1 MPAVNV
7 FQKLD
12 IAPAYRQVAD
22 SVEAMITS
30 GRLSPGDWLRGPLL
44 VVEDQTTTVAPPAFD
59 VSVDAYGYLVL
70 DRRPAEGA
78 RS

>member
-1 MPAVNV
+1 MKSTQPERALV
-7 FQKLD
+7 D
-12 IAPAYRQVAD
+12 DAAG
-22 SVEAMITS
+22 S
-30 GRLSPGDWLRGPLL
+30 GAHGRAARCAQRLIWLRGPLL

-78 RS
+78 MP